1 MESSTSTGQFEPAVE
16 PGSTDVVTPA
26 NVVTPPG
33 AASPV
38 GAATPPSEPTTE
50 VHPTMVASIRE
61 QCSACAAPMAPD
73 QRYCVECGQR
83 RGPARVAQLD
93 GLAQRSREMTIER
106 RPSRRP
112 HMSVNS
118 TLIAGIGTLLL
129 AMGVGVLIGRSG
141 NSSAKAPPAQVVTV
155 AGGGGSASTATTS
168 PATPS
173 PSAGAATPTKPAAT
187 AGAKSASKASAAPP
201 PKTVKVGSTG
211 TGPGYQKGHF
221 TGNFFGPE
229 AEK

>member
-1 MESSTSTGQFEPAVE
+1 MESSTSTGQLEPAVE
-16 PGSTDVVTPA
+16 PASTDVVTPK
-26 NVVTPPG
+26 NVVTPPD
-33 AASPV
+33 AASRA
-38 GAATPPSEPTTE
+38 GAGTPPSEPTTE

-93 GLAQRSREMTIER
+93 GLAQRSREVAIER

-112 HMSVNS
+112 RMSVNS

-141 NSSAKAPPAQVVTV
+141 NTSAKAPPAQVVTV
-155 AGGGGSASTATTS
+155 AGGGGSAATATTGA
-168 PATPS
+168 ATPS
-173 PSAGAATPTKPAAT
+173 PSAGATTTTKSAAT
-187 AGAKSASKASAAPP
+187 AGAKSASKAAAAAPV
-201 PKTVKVGSTG
+201 KTVKVGSTG
-211 TGPGYQKGHF
+211 NGAGYQKGHF